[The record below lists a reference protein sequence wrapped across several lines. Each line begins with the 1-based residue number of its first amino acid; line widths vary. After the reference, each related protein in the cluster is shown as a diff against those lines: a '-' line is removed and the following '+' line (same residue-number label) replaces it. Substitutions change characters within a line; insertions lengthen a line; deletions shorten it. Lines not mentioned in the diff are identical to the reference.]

1 MQMWQRG
8 VAFVTRAGTVILAL
22 TVVLWA
28 LSYYPRPAAS
38 PNTTGAAPAAEVQTP
53 SQSEMLSNS
62 YLGRMGRFLEPA
74 SIHLGW
80 DWKLTMAVIA
90 AFPAREV
97 VIATLGTIYNLGDDD
112 PDAEST
118 LIAKLRKARWEYGR
132 LAGQPV
138 FNLPVAASILV
149 FFALCSQCVATL
161 ATIRRETNSWRWP
174 SFVFV
179 YMTAL
184 ALAGAYLVYQGGMA
198 LGLGGAL

>member
-22 TVVLWA
+22 TIVLWA
-28 LSYYPRPAAS
+28 LSYYPRP
-38 PNTTGAAPAAEVQTP
+38 PAEVVRTGSVAMQAP
-53 SQSEMLSNS
+53 LQSEILAHS
-62 YLGRMGRFLEPA
+62 YLGRMGQFLEPA

-97 VIATLGTIYNLGDDD
+97 VIATLGTIYNLGEDDL
-112 PDAEST
+112 ENRST
-118 LIAKLRKARWEYGR
+118 LIAKLRKARWEHGP
-132 LAGQPV
+132 LAGRPV

-149 FFALCSQCVATL
+149 FFALCSQCMATL

-174 SFVFV
+174 AFVFV
-179 YMTAL
+179 YMTVL
-184 ALAGAYLVYQGGMA
+184 ALAGAYGIYQGGMA
-198 LGLGGAL
+198 LGLGGTL